1 MFKEYALFKRTIS
14 NVLCLYDKN
23 KNFIEMKTQNGN
35 KGRDIAI
42 LNEVI
47 KEGPPPQGR

>member
-1 MFKEYALFKRTIS
+1 MSILK
-14 NVLCLYDKN
+14 
-23 KNFIEMKTQNGN
+23 MKTQNGN

-47 KEGPPPQGR
+47 KEGPPHKEGKWTKGVT

>member
-1 MFKEYALFKRTIS
+1 
-14 NVLCLYDKN
+14 
-23 KNFIEMKTQNGN
+23 MKTQNGN

-47 KEGPPPQGR
+47 KEGPPPPRKVSGLKESHRLLE